1 MKSLI
6 PPLNLF
12 FALCLSVLFTIS
24 ASVDAQEENFLEVA
38 DYLDFEKVTDAQIS
52 PDGRQI
58 VYTRHW
64 IDQSTDRWAS
74 ALWIM
79 SADGSQ
85 HRFLLEGSN
94 ARWSPDG
101 DRVLFIGTGNNDK
114 P

>member
-1 MKSLI
+1 M
-6 PPLNLF
+6 NLF
-12 FALCLSVLFTIS
+12 VAVCLGVLFTNS
-24 ASVDAQEENFLEVA
+24 VSVDAREENFLEVA
-38 DYLDFEKVTDAQIS
+38 DYLDFEEVTDAQIS

-58 VYTRHW
+58 VYTRRW
-64 IDQSTDRWAS
+64 VDQSTDRWAS

-101 DRVLFIGTGNNDK
+101 DRILLIGTGDLTAVA
-114 P
+114 